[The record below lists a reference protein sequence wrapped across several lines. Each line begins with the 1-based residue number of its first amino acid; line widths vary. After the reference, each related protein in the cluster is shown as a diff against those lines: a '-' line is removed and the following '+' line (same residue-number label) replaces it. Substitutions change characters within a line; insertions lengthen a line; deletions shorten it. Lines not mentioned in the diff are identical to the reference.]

1 MKELLIKDPCSNFA
15 IRWRLLLTFM
25 LDFKRE
31 AMQACTP
38 ARGIGNLSVPQQP
51 IPLIILLWGRR
62 FSLLM
67 PCVHFRIRGLYC

>member
-38 ARGIGNLSVPQQP
+38 ARGIGNHSIPWKP
-51 IPLIILLWGRR
+51 IRLLILPWGRPI
-62 FSLLM
+62 SSM
-67 PCVHFRIRGLYC
+67 PCFQLRIRCH